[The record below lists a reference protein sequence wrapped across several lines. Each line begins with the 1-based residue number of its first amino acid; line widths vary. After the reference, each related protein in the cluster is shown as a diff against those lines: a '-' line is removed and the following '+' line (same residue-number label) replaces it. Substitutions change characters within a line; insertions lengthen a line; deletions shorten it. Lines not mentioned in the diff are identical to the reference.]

1 LTPLDSADVVLRPAT
16 EADQPFLYRVF
27 ETTRERELQ
36 MLAPG
41 HREIFAR
48 HQYQAQHTH
57 YHAYYPD
64 ARHDII
70 LWRSEHIG
78 RLWVDRQPDHILIL
92 DIAIV
97 PEARS
102 NGIGTLLLDELI
114 REASR
119 EHKVLRIHV
128 EQFNPA
134 LRLYQRLGFNTKETN
149 GVYFLMER

>member
-1 LTPLDSADVVLRPAT
+1 LTPLESADVVLRPAT
-16 EADQPFLYRVF
+16 EADHPFLYRVF
-27 ETTRERELQ
+27 ETTRERELKI
-36 MLAPG
+36 LAPG

-48 HQYQAQHTH
+48 HQYRAQYTH

-70 LWRSEHIG
+70 LWHSEQIG

-114 REASR
+114 REALR

-134 LRLYQRLGFNTKETN
+134 LRLYQRLGFHTKETN

>member
-1 LTPLDSADVVLRPAT
+1 LTPLDSANVVLRPA
-16 EADQPFLYRVF
+16 ADADEPFLYRVF
-27 ETTRERELQ
+27 QTTRERELE

-57 YHAYYPD
+57 YHAYFPA

-70 LWRSEHIG
+70 LWRSEPIG

-119 EHKVLRIHV
+119 ERKVLRIHV

-134 LRLYQRLGFNTKETN
+134 LRLYQRLGFYTKETN